1 MSLLAQ
7 AEYPPTPLSA
17 SPRQATTDDQ
27 LVTLWLHGRAPN
39 TQRAYAADADRFRAF
54 VAKPL
59 APGMKRETPSAPG
72 GAKSTRGHVTEMES
86 NAVVT
91 SPAVR

>member
-59 APGMKRETPSAPG
+59 PMVTLGDLRAFADSLSGQPARGRARSS
-72 GAKSTRGHVTEMES
+72 GARRFT
-86 NAVVT
+86 
-91 SPAVR
+91 